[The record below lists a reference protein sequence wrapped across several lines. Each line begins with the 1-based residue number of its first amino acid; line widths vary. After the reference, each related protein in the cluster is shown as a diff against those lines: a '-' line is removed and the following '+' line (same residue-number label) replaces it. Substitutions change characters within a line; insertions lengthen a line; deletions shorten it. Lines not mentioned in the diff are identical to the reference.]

1 MHVRIILSWPYFL
14 LKEPKKMT
22 KRRIYWIPNHIHS
35 ILSSI
40 GAFGWKT
47 ERARA
52 NSSKPSIP
60 LCFVS
65 NKSNT
70 CDENYSWYDTQT
82 AVEWIKYCTD
92 KFYTKLYSVQRE
104 NGLLKRKKKVGYPI
118 SKQALFLVCLE

>member
-1 MHVRIILSWPYFL
+1 MISYEFSFVCLKRSVKKIEDLIPIMHCKHKIHAKLIIVQKKKPY
-14 LKEPKKMT
+14 
-22 KRRIYWIPNHIHS
+22 NIHS

-70 CDENYSWYDTQT
+70 
-82 AVEWIKYCTD
+82 
-92 KFYTKLYSVQRE
+92 
-104 NGLLKRKKKVGYPI
+104 
-118 SKQALFLVCLE
+118 